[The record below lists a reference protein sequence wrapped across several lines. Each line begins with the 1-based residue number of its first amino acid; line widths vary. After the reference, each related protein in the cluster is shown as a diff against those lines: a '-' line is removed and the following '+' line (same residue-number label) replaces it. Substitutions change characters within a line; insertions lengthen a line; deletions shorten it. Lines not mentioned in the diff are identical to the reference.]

1 MTAVW
6 KDYWI
11 EYRYNAERLNYYIQ
25 VGGDVIYEG
34 IAVKRPNED
43 VFRFEISDIVR
54 GYLNSN
60 ITIDRNEFYSNENT
74 VYHLPNYTATVR
86 VVNRDNGALIS
97 STQFFNSYAYN
108 GDWEIEN
115 ETEILM
121 DIVPKKVVRNS
132 PFFFS
137 VYDTDYN
144 TLTIEDENN
153 REVAI
158 VDYDTTGA
166 NVFQVG
172 NTLPLGN
179 YNIYYNSYKYPIEVV
194 SECEYPYILYYQN
207 GRGGWSTMP
216 MRGNRQM
223 EVDKINYYTYKRK
236 GSITDF
242 NNPQMVKYQTDITQ
256 TWRLYTDW
264 MTDDDSSVMN
274 HLLTSQN
281 VFLYDDLITHK
292 LHPVIIT
299 NKEAEYKTFENQRRK
314 KYYYT
319 IDVESANTI
328 KKQ

>member
-60 ITIDRNEFYSNENT
+60 ITIDRDEFYSNENT
-74 VYHLPNYTATVR
+74 VYHLPNYVATVN
-86 VVNRDNGALIS
+86 VINRDNGALIS

-144 TLTIEDENN
+144 TLTIEDENS

-158 VDYDTTGA
+158 VDYGTTGA

-179 YNIYYNSYKYPIEVV
+179 YNIYYNGYKYPIEVV

-264 MTDDDSSVMN
+264 MTDEDSSVMN

>member
-11 EYRYNAERLNYYIQ
+11 EYRYNAERLNYYIK

-60 ITIDRNEFYSNENT
+60 ITIDRDEFYSNENT
-74 VYHLPNYTATVR
+74 VYHLPNYVATVN
-86 VVNRDNGALIS
+86 VINRDNGAIIS

-115 ETEILM
+115 ETELLM

-144 TLTIEDENN
+144 TLTIEDENS
-153 REVAI
+153 REVVI

-179 YNIYYNSYKYPIEVV
+179 YSIYYNGYKYPIEVV

-236 GSITDF
+236 GSVTDF

-264 MTDDDSSVMN
+264 MTDEDSSVMN

-299 NKEAEYKTFENQRRK
+299 NKEAEYKTFENQKRK

>member
-1 MTAVW
+1 MIAVW

-60 ITIDRNEFYSNENT
+60 ITIDRDEFYSNENT
-74 VYHLPNYTATVR
+74 VYHLPNYVATVN
-86 VVNRDNGALIS
+86 VINRDNGAIIS

-115 ETEILM
+115 ETELLM

-144 TLTIEDENN
+144 TLTIEDENS
-153 REVAI
+153 REVVI

-179 YNIYYNSYKYPIEVV
+179 YNIYYNGYKYPIEVV

-264 MTDDDSSVMN
+264 MTDEDSSVMN

-299 NKEAEYKTFENQRRK
+299 NKEAEYKTFENQKRK

>member
-1 MTAVW
+1 MIAVW

-60 ITIDRNEFYSNENT
+60 ITIDRDEFYSNENT
-74 VYHLPNYTATVR
+74 VYHLPNYVATVN
-86 VVNRDNGALIS
+86 VINRDNGAIIS

-144 TLTIEDENN
+144 TLTIEDENS
-153 REVAI
+153 REVVI

-179 YNIYYNSYKYPIEVV
+179 YNIYYNGYKYPIEVV

-281 VFLYDDLITHK
+281 VFLYDSLITHK